1 MLGKIKL
8 GVEEWKKLE
17 TELQRIAGGEQLEI
31 VISLTLV
38 SSADEGEEEEEEEE
52 GHYHHHHFVEN
63 EFTKEVSGL
72 IDHLAHTYN
81 AHVHPHLHSNHGTIT
96 LSIKGEPKYLVKS
109 LKDIIEF
116 VKLNCE
122 KCVLH
127 SLDGEFHIGEDL
139 AGIYFGDAYK
149 ITVILP
155 ASDGRRL
162 IVHELHF

>member
-8 GVEEWKKLE
+8 GIEEWKKLE

-38 SSADEGEEEEEEEE
+38 SSEEE
-52 GHYHHHHFVEN
+52 HHHHFVEN

-72 IDHLAHTYN
+72 IVHLAHTYN
-81 AHVHPHLHSNHGTIT
+81 AHVHPHLHSNHGTLT

-116 VKLNCE
+116 IKLNCE

-139 AGIYFGDAYK
+139 VAIYFGDAYK
-149 ITVILP
+149 LTVILP

>member
-8 GVEEWKKLE
+8 GIEEWRKVE

-38 SSADEGEEEEEEEE
+38 SSADEGEEEEEE
-52 GHYHHHHFVEN
+52 HHHYFVEN
-63 EFTKEVSGL
+63 EFTKEVSDL

-81 AHVHPHLHSNHGTIT
+81 AYIHPHLHSNHGTIT
-96 LSIKGEPKYLVKS
+96 LSIKGEPKYLVK
-109 LKDIIEF
+109 LIKDIVEYI
-116 VKLNCE
+116 KLNCE
-122 KCVLH
+122 RCVLH

-139 AGIYFGDAYK
+139 AAIYFGDAYK
-149 ITVILP
+149 LTVILP
-155 ASDGRRL
+155 ASDGKRL

>member
-38 SSADEGEEEEEEEE
+38 SSADEGEGGEEEEEEY
-52 GHYHHHHFVEN
+52 HYHHFVEN

-81 AHVHPHLHSNHGTIT
+81 AHMHPHLHSNHGTIT
-96 LSIKGEPKYLVKS
+96 LSIKGEPKHLIKS
-109 LKDIIEF
+109 LRDIIEF
-116 VKLNCE
+116 IKLNCE
-122 KCVLH
+122 KCVLR

-139 AGIYFGDAYK
+139 AGIYFGDVYK
-149 ITVILP
+149 LTTILP